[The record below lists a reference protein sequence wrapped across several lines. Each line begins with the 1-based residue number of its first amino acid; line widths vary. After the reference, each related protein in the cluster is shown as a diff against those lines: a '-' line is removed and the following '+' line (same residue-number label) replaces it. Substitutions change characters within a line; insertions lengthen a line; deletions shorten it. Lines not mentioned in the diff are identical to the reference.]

1 MGNARKHGASGA
13 TESPSALALRNLL
26 DSLLASGD
34 DRGSDVVVDVELD
47 GSHYTITRHPA
58 RDRTLT
64 ELSPREREIARMIAC
79 GYTNKTIAAVL
90 DISAWTVGT
99 HLRRIY
105 GKLEVHS
112 RGAMVAQLAQA
123 GLLPEVEEEDWEQ
136 LWARTGESKNH

>member
-1 MGNARKHGASGA
+1 MGNARKQGSSRA
-13 TESPSALALRNLL
+13 TDSPSALALRELL
-26 DSLLASGD
+26 DGLLASGD
-34 DRGSDVVVDVELD
+34 DRRSDLVVEVELD

-58 RDRTLT
+58 RDRTLA

-123 GLLPEVEEEDWEQ
+123 GLLPEVEEEDWGQ
-136 LWARTGESKNH
+136 IWARSGGSQE